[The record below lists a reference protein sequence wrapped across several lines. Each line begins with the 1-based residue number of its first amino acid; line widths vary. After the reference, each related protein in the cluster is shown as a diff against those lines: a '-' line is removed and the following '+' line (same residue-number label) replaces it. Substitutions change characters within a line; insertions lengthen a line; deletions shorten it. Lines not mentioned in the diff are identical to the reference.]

1 MRRHRMV
8 LVPAAVAIFAVIAI
22 LIAYAAAKRNA
33 AMTDEQTESS
43 ATEIT
48 EIAYEQNTQEDINAL
63 FRTYYDATASGDT
76 DTIASIT
83 ENLTEEEKIRIQ
95 VIAQYIDSYTDIT
108 VYTKPGPVDGSY
120 VAYVETKLKF
130 KDHDWEVPGLQTMY
144 VCTRDDGTLY
154 INNAVEQDPEVTDYI
169 QSVSVQDDV
178 VDLSNQVTADY
189 NNLVESDSELSA
201 YLDQLS
207 QDIDVQ
213 VGEALAGN
221 TGSSDAAESDTE
233 AEAQTQTTEAD
244 TSDTET
250 TEAGASDSSESASEA
265 DAEEENS
272 ADTTSSDTSESS
284 SDSSSESSSE
294 STTATAKE
302 SVTIRK
308 SASTDSERLGTAYP
322 GEKLTVIMK
331 QSDGWTRISYN
342 GQTAYV
348 KTEYL
353 EFD

>member
-1 MRRHRMV
+1 MV
-8 LVPAAVAIFAVIAI
+8 LVPAAVAVFAVVSI

-33 AMTDEQTESS
+33 AATDAQTQES
-43 ATEIT
+43 TT
-48 EIAYEQNTQEDINAL
+48 GVTDIAYEQNTQENMNTL
-63 FRTYYDATASGDT
+63 FKTYYDATAAGDT
-76 DTIASIT
+76 DTIAGIT
-83 ENLTEEEKIRIQ
+83 ENLSDEEKIRIK
-95 VIAQYIDSYTDIT
+95 VIAQYIDSYSDIT
-108 VYTKPGPVDGSY
+108 VYTKPGPSDGTY
-120 VAYVETKLKF
+120 IAYVETKLKF
-130 KDHDWEVPGLQTMY
+130 KDHDWKVPGLQTMY

-221 TGSSDAAESDTE
+221 TGSTDGATETTETDAATE
-233 AEAQTQTTEAD
+233 ASTETAEAAA
-244 TSDTET
+244 SDTET
-250 TEAGASDSSESASEA
+250 AGDGSSDSSDSTSGAGSEESDQA
-265 DAEEENS
+265 DA
-272 ADTTSSDTSESS
+272 ASSDTSGDSSGSS
-284 SDSSSESSSE
+284 SKSKS
-294 STTATAKE
+294 ATAKE

-308 SASTDSERLGTAYP
+308 SASTDSDRLGTAYP
-322 GEKLTVIMK
+322 GDKLTVIMK
-331 QSDGWTRISYN
+331 QSDGWTKISYK

-348 KTEYL
+348 KTEFL